1 MVERERMRGS
11 GSIRDR
17 IRLMVIDNENIETK
31 DIIAKLKPK
40 NDPKAEMPSK
50 FMIETLRTDTRQMLR
65 LLRELGRLRSA

>member
-1 MVERERMRGS
+1 MMVERERIRGG

-17 IRLMVIDNENIETK
+17 IRLMVIDDEEIKTK

-50 FMIETLRTDTRQMLR
+50 FLIESLRNDTRQTLR
-65 LLRELGRLRSA
+65 LLRELGRIR